1 MAVTRGQQGAER
13 RTVQFGFKFGKGQQ
27 VGLNCCEWTDR
38 RPYPERVWSVCLVT
52 SQWGRSVAVARGQL
66 SAERRTDGLGQKCK
80 SASAKVQKCK
90 DIAVAGARGQ
100 QGLSAARHYR
110 RWESGDDFNGHGR
123 TDHPEV

>member
-1 MAVTRGQQGAER
+1 MGAFLIGIMVNSSLSSITSHHAHHGGE
-13 RTVQFGFKFGKGQQ
+13 
-27 VGLNCCEWTDR
+27 VGC
-38 RPYPERVWSVCLVT
+38 
-52 SQWGRSVAVARGQL
+52 GRSVAVARGQL
-66 SAERRTDGLGQKCK
+66 SAECRTDGL
-80 SASAKVQKCK
+80 VQRDK

>member
-13 RTVQFGFKFGKGQQ
+13 RPVQFGFKFGKGQK
-27 VGLNCCEWTDR
+27 VGLNCCKWTDR
-38 RPYPERVWSVCLVT
+38 RPLPEMVWSVCLMT

-66 SAERRTDGLGQKCK
+66 TAERRTDGL
-80 SASAKVQKCK
+80 VQRNK

-100 QGLSAARHYR
+100 QGLSVARHYR
-110 RWESGDDFNGHGR
+110 RWESGDDFNGHER